1 MSKLAR
7 VCDALDA
14 RYGRR
19 EWTGGR
25 PVLDELIYTILS
37 QNTTSANC
45 DKAFARLRERFPV
58 WEAVV
63 AAHAQEIADA
73 IRPGGLANRKAPRIK
88 AVLEQAYAQHGDLDL
103 KWIADVSDAEA
114 MDYLLALDGVGRKTA
129 ACVLMFGLGRPVL
142 PVDTHVHRVSERLG
156 LIGRVNADRAH
167 DLLAGMVPQERV
179 YSFHV
184 NTVAHGRQVC
194 RARSPRCDICVIRE
208 ECAHFAGSS

>member
-7 VCDALDA
+7 VCDALEA

-19 EWTGGR
+19 EWAGGR

-45 DKAFARLRERFPV
+45 SKAFARLREHFPV
-58 WEAVV
+58 WESAL
-63 AAHAQEIADA
+63 AARTQEIADA

-88 AVLEQAYAQHGDLDL
+88 AVLEQAYAQQGSLDL
-103 KWIADVSDAEA
+103 QWIAKASDAEA
-114 MDYLLALDGVGRKTA
+114 MDYLLGLDGVGRKTA

-142 PVDTHVHRVSERLG
+142 PVDTHVHRVTQRLG
-156 LIGRVNADRAH
+156 LIGRVSADRAH
-167 DLLAGMVPQERV
+167 DLLAGMVPSERV

-184 NTVAHGRQVC
+184 NTVAHGREVC
-194 RARSPRCDICVIRE
+194 RARSPRCDQCVIRE
-208 ECAHFAGSS
+208 ECAYLAGES

>member
-103 KWIADVSDAEA
+103 KWIADVSDTEA

-142 PVDTHVHRVSERLG
+142 PVDTHVHRVSQRLG
-156 LIGRVNADRAH
+156 LIGRVDADRAH

-208 ECAHFAGSS
+208 ECAYFAGSA